1 MSGLRRIQRYCPD
14 LLGWSQG
21 KKKKGKKG
29 GERGSQM
36 ELNLMRNMKNI
47 KKDFFRCIRQRRWG
61 NEVVLYPLW

>member
-1 MSGLRRIQRYCPD
+1 
-14 LLGWSQG
+14 
-21 KKKKGKKG
+21 
-29 GERGSQM
+29 M